1 MPNGRPRNGC
11 LNDHRRLRVRA
22 SIRARL
28 ISVCMTCMDLMLRNA
43 FLHGMVLRVFV
54 LWVVLLHD
62 IGRNK
67 TPLLDVARLR
77 ARVHKIRWRN

>member
-1 MPNGRPRNGC
+1 
-11 LNDHRRLRVRA
+11 
-22 SIRARL
+22 
-28 ISVCMTCMDLMLRNA
+28 MDLMLRNA